1 MKRSVIGFVRGNGGG
16 RHSQSARSGA
26 NGARHRSWRFLHVLS
41 LVICVAV
48 CQNQDYAVTARPQHQ
63 ISPSRQFYCPRYGAA
78 FLDLSVKN
86 KALARIT
93 TKPVLVGVP
102 STSSGTSL
110 FARYAPKLLP
120 PPPPPPSDEFDLSI
134 LTEAKSKLEHI
145 LASLKTALE
154 SLDGDKILA
163 EIDQWLQDFQ
173 KALENMGYDQ
183 LALPR
188 LPDLSLSQISFPP
201 LETDALSASFTS
213 VLERIVAWVASM
225 QDKITAV
232 DEELLGK
239 LRQVLAVL
247 NNDYIAKYPEIQQA
261 LNQISAAIVSTEQ
274 LALAQHPSPT
284 VLLVSS
290 AVVTYAVVS
299 SVLTWGQPPPA
310 SKPYPLDKYDPIAA
324 RAYFDRRLPQVVGR
338 SLFVVLQSLQFGMS
352 LLRDKLK

>member
-1 MKRSVIGFVRGNGGG
+1 MKASVIGFVRGNGGG

-26 NGARHRSWRFLHVLS
+26 NGARLGPWRFLHALS
-41 LVICVAV
+41 LAVCVAV

-63 ISPSRQFYCPRYGAA
+63 ISPSRQSYCPRYGTA
-78 FLDLSVKN
+78 FLDFSVKN
-86 KALARIT
+86 RALARIP
-93 TKPVLVGVP
+93 TKPVL
-102 STSSGTSL
+102 TSSGTSL

-134 LTEAKSKLEHI
+134 LTEAKSKL
-145 LASLKTALE
+145 LASLKTALD
-154 SLDGDKILA
+154 SLDGHKILA
-163 EIDQWLQDFQ
+163 EIEQWSHDFQ
-173 KALENMGYDQ
+173 KAPTAAMESMGYNR
-183 LALPR
+183 LALPH
-188 LPDLSLSQISFPP
+188 LPDLSLSRISFPTLS

-213 VLERIVAWVASM
+213 ILERIVAWVVSM